1 MEMLIV
7 ASVGRVL
14 LSIALI
20 AVSILLIGIILLQK
34 NRGSGLSGAFG
45 GVGGHSAFG
54 TKTGDMLTWV
64 TVGMTAVLMLLAI
77 VGTFV
82 FEEKPLDASLQQAP
96 AQLPAQT
103 ELPPVDAA
111 EGGEATTPA
120 TTPPATTETPA
131 APTGEQAPT
140 PTPTPTPAPTTGG
153 EAGE

>member
-1 MEMLIV
+1 MDILIV

-20 AVSILLIGIILLQK
+20 AVSILLIGIVLLQK

-77 VGTFV
+77 VGNFV
-82 FEEKPLDASLQQAP
+82 FEEKALDADLQQIPAP
-96 AQLPAQT
+96 VQT
-103 ELPPVDAA
+103 TLPPVD
-111 EGGEATTPA
+111 GGSQLPNDTPTATPA
-120 TTPPATTETPA
+120 VPAATPA
-131 APTGEQAPT
+131 ASD
-140 PTPTPTPAPTTGG
+140 TPTPAANTPAAQTPAPATGEQTG
-153 EAGE
+153 E